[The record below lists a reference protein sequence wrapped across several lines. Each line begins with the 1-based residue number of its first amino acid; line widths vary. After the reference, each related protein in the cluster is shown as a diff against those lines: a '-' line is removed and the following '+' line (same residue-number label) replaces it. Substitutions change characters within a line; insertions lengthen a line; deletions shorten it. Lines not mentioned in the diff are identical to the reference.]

1 MLRRPGHFL
10 NPRPALKE
18 GTMTRVLLLFF
29 GVLSVGCSRERAGN
43 ASASAY
49 TSDADSSAREE
60 GLPGTNSGAE
70 LEAPRLI
77 PAIQNQLNLMANG
90 TQPPSTTNLTAYK
103 NMAGDL
109 INSMTADLYRAG
121 YSDSGNF
128 KALSDSVLDDLG
140 GGAGTPARVNRAKL
154 PQHVDRMQRLIRTY
168 QQTMRSAA
176 EQQ

>member
-1 MLRRPGHFL
+1 MRRGFL
-10 NPRPALKE
+10 
-18 GTMTRVLLLFF
+18 
-29 GVLSVGCSRERAGN
+29 VLSAMLCGACSRERAGN

-49 TSDADSSAREE
+49 TSDADSSARED
-60 GLPGTNSGAE
+60 GVAGTNSGSE

-109 INSMTADLYRAG
+109 INSMVADLYRAG
-121 YSDSGNF
+121 YADSGNF
-128 KALSDSVLDDLG
+128 KALADSILNDLG
-140 GGAGTPARVNRAKL
+140 GGAGTPARIDKGKL

-168 QQTMRSAA
+168 QQRMREAA
-176 EQQ
+176 EQP

>member
-1 MLRRPGHFL
+1 MRPFVFL
-10 NPRPALKE
+10 LSALLC
-18 GTMTRVLLLFF
+18 GA
-29 GVLSVGCSRERAGN
+29 CSREKTEN

-49 TSDADSSAREE
+49 TADAETSARED
-60 GLPGTNSGAE
+60 GVAGTNSGSE

-90 TQPPSTTNLTAYK
+90 SQPPNPDNLTAYK

-121 YSDSGNF
+121 YADSGSF
-128 KALSDSVLDDLG
+128 KTLADSVLNDLG
-140 GGAGTPARVNRAKL
+140 GGAGTSSSLDRSRL

-168 QQTMRSAA
+168 QQTMRKAA
-176 EQQ
+176 DRQ